1 VGLSV
6 AEVAVGHPWSVR
18 RTALL
23 IAGWGLATLFATILG
38 LQAVSAISSSVTSS
52 PRAPLSPDSV
62 KAALDRPSSSESSS
76 SSADEAS
83 SSSSDEGS
91 SSQDDHGTPQSPASS
106 SDGPGSSSAEA
117 SESQN
122 SSVTA
127 AAEDRTYELVG
138 GSVGVRF
145 ENGEAHLLW
154 ATPNSGFN
162 VDASGSDSNVDVRFE
177 SLNGS
182 HESRLKAYWDNG
194 PQQEI
199 EEKD

>member
-1 VGLSV
+1 
-6 AEVAVGHPWSVR
+6 
-18 RTALL
+18 LL
-23 IAGWGLATLFATILG
+23 IAGWALATVFATILG

-52 PRAPLSPDSV
+52 PRASLSPDSV
-62 KAALDRPSSSESSS
+62 KAALDRSSSSESSS
-76 SSADEAS
+76 SSSDDTS

-91 SSQDDHGTPQSPASS
+91 SSSSARDDPGNQQSPAASN
-106 SDGPGSSSAEA
+106 DGPGSSSDEV
-117 SESQN
+117 SESQ
-122 SSVTA
+122 SSSATGV
-127 AAEDRTYELVG
+127 AEDRTYQLVG